1 MFCRCRYG
9 IGVFKLIIMG
19 LFNGYG
25 TKEKKAEQH
34 DKDMAAL
41 NQQYWMEQQDY
52 INAYNDPSQQVQRME
67 AAGINPNLALQQVS
81 AGNAGDVSGG
91 KGTTQSY
98 AAALGAESQER
109 ATDAGIAR
117 SMGDIANDMSDVQ
130 TRKYNAETQRAV
142 AHADIALKAEEKGLI
157 SEKKAGQVIN
167 NELETQFGK
176 LKRQSDFDLNKAK
189 EEEAASNA
197 WSAAIRANNDS
208 ARVESETAE
217 VSQKIENM
225 KSEVKVNY
233 AKMEELKS
241 SANLNNELAKK
252 AQEDARYAKQLADSF
267 KDNVTDV
274 NKAKIGELNKR
285 ADYLENRAL
294 HDDMDESTKTYI
306 NAGVQVIRGVGEAA
320 EKIYENSAGGKA
332 GKGSQRNTTPDMH
345 KNYKHE
351 RSITTKRSDG
361 STQVDKYTGY
371 RPRNDGGIDY

>member
-1 MFCRCRYG
+1 MSF
-9 IGVFKLIIMG
+9 FD
-19 LFNGYG
+19 GYG
-25 TKEKKAEQH
+25 KKEKKAEEH
-34 DKDMAAL
+34 DFAMAAK
-41 NQQYWMEQQDY
+41 NQEYWFEQQQYL
-52 INAYNDPSQQVQRME
+52 NAYNDPSQQVQRME

-98 AAALGAESQER
+98 AAALGAEAQER

-117 SMGDIANDMSDVQ
+117 SIGEIANDMSDVQ

-176 LKRQSDFDLNKAK
+176 LKRQSDIDLNKAK
-189 EEEAASNA
+189 EEEATSNA

-208 ARVESETAE
+208 QRVENETSE
-217 VSQKIENM
+217 VSQKIVNM
-225 KSEVKVNY
+225 KSEVKVNM

-241 SANLNNELAKK
+241 AANLNNKLANK
-252 AQEDARYAKQLADSF
+252 AEEDARYAKQLADSF

-274 NKAKIGELNKR
+274 NKAKIDELNKR
-285 ADYLENRAL
+285 ADYLENRAS
-294 HDDMDESTKTYI
+294 HDDIDESTKTYI
-306 NAGVQVIRGVGEAA
+306 NAGVQVIRGVGQAA
-320 EKIYENSAGGKA
+320 EKIYENSPGGKA

-345 KNYKHE
+345 KNFKHE
-351 RSITTKRSDG
+351 RTITRKRSDG
-361 STQVDKYTGY
+361 STQVDKYSGY
-371 RPRNDGGIDY
+371 RLRQDGGIDY

>member
-1 MFCRCRYG
+1 
-9 IGVFKLIIMG
+9 MG

-41 NQQYWMEQQDY
+41 NQQYWMEQQEY
-52 INAYNDPSQQVQRME
+52 LNAYNDPTQQVQRME

-98 AAALGAESQER
+98 AAALGAEAQER

-176 LKRQSDFDLNKAK
+176 LKRQSDIDLNKAK
-189 EEEAASNA
+189 EEEASSNA

-208 ARVESETAE
+208 KRVENETAE
-217 VSQKIENM
+217 VSQKVENM
-225 KSEVKVNY
+225 KSEIKVNT
-233 AKMEELKS
+233 AKMEELRS
-241 SANLNNELAKK
+241 AANLNNELAKK
-252 AQEDARYAKQLADSF
+252 AQEDARYAKQLADTF
-267 KDNVTDV
+267 EDNVSKV
-274 NKAKIGELNKR
+274 NEATIEELDKR
-285 ADYLENRAL
+285 AKYLENRAA
-294 HDDMDESTKTYI
+294 HDDMDESTKAYI
-306 NAGVQVIRGVGEAA
+306 QAGTQIVKEVAQTARDMKKNGLE
-320 EKIYENSAGGKA
+320 ERRQKWTEEH
-332 GKGSQRNTTPDMH
+332 TPDKRKDFRH
-345 KNYKHE
+345 D
-351 RSITTKRSDG
+351 RTITTKRSDG
-361 STQVDKYTGY
+361 STQVDKYSGY
-371 RPRNDGGIDY
+371 NQRTIDY

>member
-1 MFCRCRYG
+1 MSWFS
-9 IGVFKLIIMG
+9 
-19 LFNGYG
+19 GYG

-41 NQQYWMEQQDY
+41 NQQYWFEQQEY
-52 INAYNDPSQQVQRME
+52 LNAYNDPSQQVQRME

-91 KGTTQSY
+91 KGSTQSY
-98 AAALGAESQER
+98 AASLGAEAQER

-130 TRKYNAETQRAV
+130 TRKYNAQTQRAV

-176 LKRQSDFDLNKAK
+176 LKRQSDIDLNKAK

-208 ARVESETAE
+208 LRVENETME
-217 VSQKIENM
+217 VSQRIENM

-233 AKMEELKS
+233 AKMEELRS
-241 SANLNNELAKK
+241 SANLNNKLARK
-252 AQEDARYAKQLADSF
+252 AEEDARYAKQLADTF
-267 KDNVTDV
+267 QDNVSKV
-274 NKAKIGELNKR
+274 NKAKIVELNKR
-285 ADYLENRAL
+285 ADYLENRTQ
-294 HDDMDESTKTYI
+294 HDDLDESTKTYI

-320 EKIYENSAGGKA
+320 EKIYENTPGGKA

-345 KNYKHE
+345 KNFKHE
-351 RSITTKRSDG
+351 QTVTRKRSDG

-371 RPRNDGGIDY
+371 RPRTDGGIDY